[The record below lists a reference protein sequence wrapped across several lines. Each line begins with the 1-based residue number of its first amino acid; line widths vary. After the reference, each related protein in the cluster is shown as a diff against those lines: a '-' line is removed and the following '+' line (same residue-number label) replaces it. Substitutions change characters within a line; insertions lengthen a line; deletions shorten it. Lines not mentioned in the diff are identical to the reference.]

1 MDYSECCR
9 LSGNT
14 YLCMRKGE
22 ECSCLIIHHINQY
35 HND

>member
-1 MDYSECCR
+1 MDYSEFCR

-14 YLCMRKGE
+14 YLCKRKGE
-22 ECSCLIIHHINQY
+22 ERSCLIIHHINQY